1 MQYLV
6 INCKTGKIE
15 LNIKNLRNPKEK
27 LAAIDY
33 DFLLLG
39 VISKATA
46 TFSAEKPV
54 GGVGQAQAINMKNVP
69 SEDEE
74 VQESALA
81 EPIAE
86 SAAKEEDT
94 PDIKLTFIV
103 AGIETKDQE

>member
-1 MQYLV
+1 
-6 INCKTGKIE
+6 
-15 LNIKNLRNPKEK
+15 
-27 LAAIDY
+27 
-33 DFLLLG
+33 
-39 VISKATA
+39 
-46 TFSAEKPV
+46 
-54 GGVGQAQAINMKNVP
+54 MKNVTI
-69 SEDEE
+69 EVAE